1 MSTVVHNPTNR
12 LEEKF
17 QETFTGQYLGKTF
30 DIKPGA
36 KIELEDK
43 TARHLLNN
51 FAPRGLISLVYGDEG
66 SKEEKKIKDAL
77 ERNRAFKIKQIND
90 LNQKNS
96 ANKHMGLPY
105 LEPTKIIRRYAEEM
119 GAKLEESYKIDDTQ
133 LQKTQALEKENIDL
147 KTQMALMNE
156 KMNQILEQ
164 INKPVKEI
172 KEGGEIFEDIP
183 MTKNGKPD
191 KRFKGG

>member
-1 MSTVVHNPTNR
+1 MSTVVHNPTDR

-66 SKEEKKIKDAL
+66 SKEEKK
-77 ERNRAFKIKQIND
+77 
-90 LNQKNS
+90 
-96 ANKHMGLPY
+96 NKRCP
-105 LEPTKIIRRYAEEM
+105 
-119 GAKLEESYKIDDTQ
+119 
-133 LQKTQALEKENIDL
+133 
-147 KTQMALMNE
+147 
-156 KMNQILEQ
+156 
-164 INKPVKEI
+164 
-172 KEGGEIFEDIP
+172 
-183 MTKNGKPD
+183 
-191 KRFKGG
+191 